1 MAERGFFVKE
11 MNAGWAEWTA
21 AGLPTHGNA
30 QLAQGTLRCACSL
43 HPELVR
49 GEAGGETSPT
59 PPGP

>member
-1 MAERGFFVKE
+1 MKE

-49 GEAGGETSPT
+49 GEVGGETSPT